1 MDYQETQRYI
11 RKVYNSYTNIALIQ
25 VFRSDV
31 DFFVK
36 RSPSEGELNDKFY
49 PPRFEGYFASFRE
62 NATLNGGKIAFKGA
76 TSGIVYDIHLDCST
90 ANQGKLSCS
99 YSFYNSGYFTEAV
112 DMSAQTKSQPEPLGM

>member
-1 MDYQETQRYI
+1 M
-11 RKVYNSYTNIALIQ
+11 
-25 VFRSDV
+25 FRSDV